1 MQPSM
6 PLTPNNLI
14 ANSLRSERV
23 SRAPAV
29 SEASQLTVKIADSHA
44 LIEAAQRLRYRVF
57 VDELGADIDRHDGRD
72 VDQFDAVCDHLV
84 VIDEQRDKVVGT
96 YRILPPWG
104 ARKLGQR
111 YSETEFRVD
120 ALRPILGELFEA
132 GRACIHPAYRS
143 GHNGAVL
150 AHLWSGLGR
159 YVSQHNVKYL
169 GGCAS
174 VPLEGGAINL
184 AALRAELMAKY
195 LAPMEYRIEP
205 IRSILDLGS
214 PDATKPTMPA
224 LLRAYLRMGAWVC
237 GEPAWDAQFDVA
249 DFFVLLPVQRM
260 TPRYAKHF
268 LGGATTV

>member
-1 MQPSM
+1 MQLS
-6 PLTPNNLI
+6 TPTTTTN
-14 ANSLRSERV
+14 AALRSEQFARV
-23 SRAPAV
+23 QV
-29 SEASQLTVKIADSHA
+29 STEGSQFTVKIADTRA

-72 VDQFDAVCDHLV
+72 VDQFDALCDHLV

-104 ARKLGQR
+104 ARSLGQR
-111 YSETEFRVD
+111 YCETEFRID
-120 ALRPILGELFEA
+120 ALRSIQNELFEA

-159 YVSQHNVKYL
+159 YVSAHNVKYL
-169 GGCAS
+169 GGCTS
-174 VPLEGGAINL
+174 VALERGAINL
-184 AALRAELMAKY
+184 AALRTELLAKH
-195 LAPMEYRIEP
+195 LAPIEYRIEP
-205 IRSILDLGS
+205 IRNIAHLGS
-214 PDATKPTMPA
+214 PEGSKPAMPA

-237 GEPAWDAQFDVA
+237 GEPAWDPQFDVA
-249 DFFVLLPVQRM
+249 DFFVLLPVQRIA
-260 TPRYAKHF
+260 PRYAKHF